1 MVTYAITGASKG
13 LGLEMCKQ
21 LAARGETVY
30 ALVRS
35 GNSKL
40 AELGSSVK
48 VVEGIDVTKVPWQN
62 ARVQF
67 SASSAMSTHLS
78 QKSPRPPPP
87 PPPPTHTHTPAD
99 GYALVR
105 RLTMVF
111 YRKTARPY
119 QDDVGDKLK
128 AGLEGV
134 SIDVLLCNAG
144 AYGGSTADGP
154 MAMFASQQ
162 LDTVSM
168 DGSPPSPKHA
178 HIHHPRSRMA
188 SVLYYHSL
196 H

>member
-87 PPPPTHTHTPAD
+87 PPHTHTHTHLPM
-99 GYALVR
+99 VT
-105 RLTMVF
+105 RLF
-111 YRKTARPY
+111 
-119 QDDVGDKLK
+119 
-128 AGLEGV
+128 AG
-134 SIDVLLCNAG
+134 SQWC
-144 AYGGSTADGP
+144 STAKLRG
-154 MAMFASQQ
+154 
-162 LDTVSM
+162 
-168 DGSPPSPKHA
+168 
-178 HIHHPRSRMA
+178 RSRMTWGT
-188 SVLYYHSL
+188 S
-196 H
+196 